1 MAGLLK
7 SDDGLLKPQRER
19 MTGYHWWVLIIGC
32 LAWLCDCMGQRI
44 FVLARDWALKDLLNG
59 PIAAALA
66 AEAARQ
72 GVDLSNLSAQVVKQ
86 ITASITTPKGVY
98 ATASMMVG
106 WAVGG
111 LFFGIIGDKWGRVR
125 TLSTS
130 IFVYSIFTGLS
141 GISVTW
147 YDFCAWRFLMGCGI
161 GGAFATAA
169 TLIAETMPSH
179 VRALALGTFQ
189 ALSALGNIT
198 ASAVAWR
205 LIDPGAIFNP
215 LGHPVAGWRL
225 YFFFGVAP
233 AVLIFFI
240 MGTVREPEHWKAAKR
255 TAKDQLDRQ
264 MGDLRDMVRTPR
276 WRRNM
281 IIGILLSI
289 AGVVGLWGVGFWTP
303 ELIRDAMP
311 AGMPAERVSYV
322 RNLAL
327 TVQDVGALLGMF
339 FFTGVALW
347 LGRRASFLI
356 CFSLGWVVVSFVFI
370 ALRTETQAYWMT
382 PMVGFVTLSVFGGY
396 SIYFPELFPTR
407 LRATGTGMCYNVG
420 RIFAAAVIMFS
431 TPINNFFKGTVSGHQ
446 AFFTKLG
453 IVSPFRLGMLTL
465 CLIYFVGIVTLIWAP
480 ETKGKPLPTDDD
492 VLG

>member
-1 MAGLLK
+1 MASGPKLEGGLLQ
-7 SDDGLLKPQRER
+7 PERER
-19 MTGYHWWVLIIGC
+19 MTGYHWWVLIVGC

-44 FVLARDWALKDLLNG
+44 FVLARDWALKDLLKGTIG
-59 PIAAALA
+59 PAVAGLTP
-66 AEAARQ
+66 EAAK
-72 GVDLSNLSAQVVKQ
+72 AM
-86 ITASITTPKGVY
+86 TASITTPIGVY
-98 ATASMMVG
+98 ATAAMMVG

-111 LFFGIIGDKWGRVR
+111 LFFGIMGDKWGRVR

-147 YDFCAWRFLMGCGI
+147 IDFCMWRFLMGCGI

-189 ALSALGNIT
+189 ALSALGNIL
-198 ASAVAWR
+198 ASFVAWR
-205 LIDPGAIFNP
+205 WIDPGAVFNVS
-215 LGHPVAGWRL
+215 GHAVAGWRL

-240 MGTVREPEHWKAAKR
+240 MGTIKEPEHWKAARR
-255 TAKDQLDRQ
+255 TAKEQLNRQ
-264 MGDLRDMVRTPR
+264 MGDLGDMVRIPR
-276 WRRNM
+276 WRRNT
-281 IIGILLSI
+281 IIGILLSV

-303 ELIRDAMP
+303 ELIRDALP
-311 AGMPAERVSYV
+311 ADWAAERVSRV
-322 RNLAL
+322 RNIAL
-327 TVQDVGALLGMF
+327 TIQDVGALLGMF
-339 FFTGVALW
+339 FYTWVALK
-347 LGRRASFLI
+347 LGRRASFGI
-356 CFSLGWVVVSFVFI
+356 CFLLGWIVVSSVFMF
-370 ALRTETQAYWMT
+370 LKTETQAYWMT

-420 RIFAAAVIMFS
+420 RIFSAIVIMFS
-431 TPINNFFKGTVSGHQ
+431 TPMNTFFKGVIGSHHD
-446 AFFTKLG
+446 FFSKIG
-453 IVSPFRLGMLTL
+453 ITSSFRLGMLTL
-465 CLIYFVGIVTLIWAP
+465 CLIYFVGLVTLIWAP

-492 VLG
+492 T